1 MKIAC
6 TGFLSEQAGSIAAA
20 NALLLRTLLE
30 SGKRAVGQQLAPIA
44 QDKFY
49 ACLRCALPLLVRSR
63 ANYGEGVLEKSSAS
77 LWAGTE
83 PRSSTLIHLRIG

>member
-30 SGKRAVGQQLAPIA
+30 SGKRAVAQQLAPIV

-49 ACLRCALPLLVRSR
+49 ACLRRALPLLEVAQSQDHQ
-63 ANYGEGVLEKSSAS
+63 L
-77 LWAGTE
+77 
-83 PRSSTLIHLRIG
+83 